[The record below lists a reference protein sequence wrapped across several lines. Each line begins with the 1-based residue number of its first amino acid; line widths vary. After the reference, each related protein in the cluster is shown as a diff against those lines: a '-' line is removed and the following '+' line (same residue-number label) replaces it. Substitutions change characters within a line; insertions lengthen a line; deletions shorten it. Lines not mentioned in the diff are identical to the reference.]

1 MELNIVKNQ
10 ILSIV
15 VYLSIF
21 FIVLILMSAKDSIKN
36 VHVVFIL
43 VLVLVLI
50 LKNSLLIN

>member
-21 FIVLILMSAKDSIKN
+21 FIVLILMSVKDSIKN

>member
-21 FIVLILMSAKDSIKN
+21 FILLILMAAKDSIKN
-36 VHVVFIL
+36 IHVVFIL